1 MRTNTIAA
9 VSIITAI
16 IVSSNYVLLGFPQI
30 KLMDSM
36 VFLTGYL
43 FGVKAAISVSI
54 LSWLVYGSINPL
66 GAAGFPLIVF
76 LMIGEMVYGIAG
88 FIFRKYYNMPLKF
101 KNNPM
106 EIVIMLG
113 CTSIICT
120 FVYDMWTNAIEGLI
134 IFQNIDGIILR
145 IITGIPFSI
154 IHQLANIAIFCF
166 LVPIFIYMLTNL
178 KTEID
183 LEE

>member
-16 IVSSNYVLLGFPQI
+16 IVSSNYVLMGFPQI

-43 FGVKAAISVSI
+43 FGVRAAVSVSI

-66 GAAGFPLIVF
+66 GTAGFPLIVV

-88 FIFRKYYNMPLKF
+88 HLFRKYYNMQSKLK
-101 KNNPM
+101 KNPIEM
-106 EIVIMLG
+106 TIMLG
-113 CTSIICT
+113 CISVICT
-120 FVYDMWTNAIEGLI
+120 FVYDIWTNAIEGLI
-134 IFQNIDGIILR
+134 IFQNVDGIILR

-154 IHQLANIAIFCF
+154 IHQLANAAIFCF
-166 LVPIFIYMLTNL
+166 LVPVFIYMLTNL
-178 KTEID
+178 KTEI
-183 LEE
+183 EFE

>member
-16 IVSSNYVLLGFPQI
+16 IVSSNYVLMGFPQI

-43 FGVKAAISVSI
+43 FGVRAAVSVSI

-66 GAAGFPLIVF
+66 GTAGFPLIVV

-88 FIFRKYYNMPLKF
+88 YLFRKYYNMQSKLK
-101 KNNPM
+101 KNPI
-106 EIVIMLG
+106 EIIKYKEIYEFLEDLTDKCEDIANVIE
-113 CTSIICT
+113 SI
-120 FVYDMWTNAIEGLI
+120 VVKHA
-134 IFQNIDGIILR
+134 
-145 IITGIPFSI
+145 
-154 IHQLANIAIFCF
+154 
-166 LVPIFIYMLTNL
+166 
-178 KTEID
+178 
-183 LEE
+183 

>member
-16 IVSSNYVLLGFPQI
+16 IVSSNYALIGFPQI

-43 FGVKAAISVSI
+43 FGIKAAISVSI

-66 GAAGFPLIVF
+66 GAAGFPLIVV

-88 FIFRKYYNMPLKF
+88 SIFRKYYNTPFKF
-101 KNNPM
+101 NKNS
-106 EIVIMLG
+106 IRITIMLG
-113 CTSIICT
+113 CISIICT
-120 FVYDMWTNAIEGLI
+120 FIYDIWTNAIEGLI
-134 IFQNIDGIILR
+134 IFQNVDGIILR

-154 IHQLANIAIFCF
+154 IHQLANVVIFCF

-183 LEE
+183 LE

>member
-16 IVSSNYVLLGFPQI
+16 IVSSNYVLMGFPQI

-43 FGVKAAISVSI
+43 FGVRAAVSVSI

-66 GAAGFPLIVF
+66 GTAGFPLIVV

-88 FIFRKYYNMPLKF
+88 YIFRKYYKMPSKLK
-101 KNNPM
+101 KNPIDM
-106 EIVIMLG
+106 VMILG
-113 CTSIICT
+113 CISVICT
-120 FVYDMWTNAIEGLI
+120 FVYDIWTNAIEGLI
-134 IFQNIDGIILR
+134 FFQSVDGIILR

-154 IHQLANIAIFCF
+154 IHQLANAVIFCF
-166 LVPIFIYMLTNL
+166 LVPVFIYMLTNL
-178 KTEID
+178 KTEI
-183 LEE
+183 EFE

>member
-16 IVSSNYVLLGFPQI
+16 IVSSNYVLMGFPQI

-43 FGVKAAISVSI
+43 FGVRAAVSVSI

-66 GAAGFPLIVF
+66 GTAGFPLIEV

-88 FIFRKYYNMPLKF
+88 HLFRKYYNMQSKLK
-101 KNNPM
+101 KK
-106 EIVIMLG
+106 
-113 CTSIICT
+113 S
-120 FVYDMWTNAIEGLI
+120 Y
-134 IFQNIDGIILR
+134 
-145 IITGIPFSI
+145 
-154 IHQLANIAIFCF
+154 
-166 LVPIFIYMLTNL
+166 
-178 KTEID
+178 
-183 LEE
+183 

>member
-16 IVSSNYVLLGFPQI
+16 IVSSNYVLMGFPQI

-43 FGVKAAISVSI
+43 FGVRAAVSVSI

-66 GAAGFPLIVF
+66 GTAGFPLIVV

-88 FIFRKYYNMPLKF
+88 YIFRNLLSLTYNNKY
-101 KNNPM
+101 
-106 EIVIMLG
+106 
-113 CTSIICT
+113 TS
-120 FVYDMWTNAIEGLI
+120 
-134 IFQNIDGIILR
+134 
-145 IITGIPFSI
+145 
-154 IHQLANIAIFCF
+154 
-166 LVPIFIYMLTNL
+166 LTTQIR
-178 KTEID
+178 K
-183 LEE
+183 